1 MPAPK
6 LRMSRDEKLRMQQSR
21 TAAAAV
27 RGRPSLAAGGG
38 RLMRLRSLGG
48 AAREDR
54 FSEGSSQGESSQEE
68 GSSPEGSRADSPLP
82 SPPPSPP
89 DSAAPD
95 EPLSFLRAGSSIV
108 VVAESGDESDA
119 PRDEPL
125 SFLRAGSSI
134 VVVAESGDE
143 SEALPAALAK
153 PSTSNRPREHA
164 AKQVAASAAP
174 PKAPP
179 WLEP

>member
-108 VVAESGDESDA
+108 VVAESGDES
-119 PRDEPL
+119 
-125 SFLRAGSSI
+125 
-134 VVVAESGDE
+134 
-143 SEALPAALAK
+143 EALPAALAK
-153 PSTSNRPREHA
+153 PSTSNRPREPA